1 MKSTTFETGMSDF
14 DKLTTTILRKGI
26 SKGNAKMIFYRDYKA
41 FDQNTFEK
49 RLQPKL
55 KSETIIDYSLF
66 QSIFLETLNNIAPVK
81 MKIPRYNNNPFMNK
95 SLRKAIMTRS
105 RLKNKFNKNSSAK
118 NWNSYKKQ
126 RNFCLKLLRQTKEKY
141 FNNINVKKVSDNK
154 TFWKSVKPFFSNKG
168 LNSNNILLVEE
179 NEIVNDDGK
188 IATIMNRYFTNI
200 AKHMNFKVNKISHRE
215 ELVNIL
221 DTFKYH
227 KSVQKIKLSN
237 FHSYSTLNFSKV
249 TESEV
254 RKEILN
260 LSTKKATK
268 NGDIPAKSVDIYI
281 KEITFIIN
289 DCIEKGIFPD
299 DLKLADVSPIFKKED
314 SFKKENYRPVSILPH
329 MSKVFERILYKQI
342 DTFMTIKFSL
352 YLRGFRKKP

>member
-1 MKSTTFETGMSDF
+1 
-14 DKLTTTILRKGI
+14 
-26 SKGNAKMIFYRDYKA
+26 MI
-41 FDQNTFEK
+41 
-49 RLQPKL
+49 
-55 KSETIIDYSLF
+55 
-66 QSIFLETLNNIAPVK
+66 
-81 MKIPRYNNNPFMNK
+81 
-95 SLRKAIMTRS
+95 RS

-200 AKHMNFKVNKISHRE
+200 AKHKNFKVNKISHRE

-254 RKEILN
+254 MKEILN

-268 NGDIPAKSVDIYI
+268 NGDIPAKSVDVYI

-342 DTFMTIKFSL
+342 DTSMTIKFSL